1 MNTTPLVKGLCTRAV
16 FLALAF
22 LLLHLLGLR
31 EYTSFL
37 CGTYVTPGDMSRLSA
52 WIGSMYML
60 SYIGFVILVP
70 ILALAGGFIW
80 LYNRVSSNPGRP
92 S

>member
-1 MNTTPLVKGLCTRAV
+1 MNTAPIVKGLCTRAL

-22 LLLHLLGLR
+22 MLLHLFGLR

-37 CGTYVTPGDMSRLSA
+37 CGTYVTPGATSQLSA
-52 WIGSMYML
+52 LVGVMYML
-60 SYIGFVILVP
+60 SYIGFVILAP
-70 ILALAGGFIW
+70 ILVMAGGLLRLRDRFAG
-80 LYNRVSSNPGRP
+80 NPAGP

>member
-1 MNTTPLVKGLCTRAV
+1 MNTNPLVKGLCTRAV

-31 EYTSFL
+31 EYTGFL
-37 CGTYVTPGDMSRLSA
+37 CGTYMTPGSMSQLSA
-52 WIGSMYML
+52 WIGAMYML

-70 ILALAGGFIW
+70 ILAMAGVLIW
-80 LYNRVSSNPGRP
+80 LYARASGNPGRP